1 MQFNFAYN
9 GNTTVESGATE
20 TRMSFAPDL
29 KREPTYFSGELHQS
43 LLFREAIS
51 ALHDVVV
58 GDLRYKPKDKTA
70 YKAWAAQQEA
80 LDLQVITAQHADV
93 AAKVLALQDELR
105 ELNDRRARRMGPYSE
120 ARRRF
125 RQYAFQKRLA
135 ISFLLDPVITVHPD
149 ELFFECF
156 SQDEATYGRLGVD
169 YEVFGHVG
177 EFACGTTNIDY
188 SAALYQEFQKIRT
201 YKTTRFEVDPS
212 GFEVQTTNDGAFRE
226 VKIDLPDSWVRG
238 FLQVSSAM
246 TLPSVRCELHPMD
259 VHNLCF
265 VLRRH
270 KEKQGPRGMRY
281 HLKPG
286 EPVRIVFEPWEIEV
300 ICARSIF
307 QGGQSH
313 EIRVWGR
320 RRILMLER
328 LIPIARKF
336 TVHLLGAGLPS
347 FYVADLGPLS
357 FTLGLSGWT
366 ANDWSRAGNFD
377 LMAPRAEVDDL
388 TKRRVFT
395 ALKQGWM
402 DDADALAQHL
412 ELDRKVVL
420 GALGAYAQAGR
431 VMFDLNK
438 GLYRVRELSRE
449 PLPLEQLRFANP
461 READA
466 TRFIEANA
474 VTLTERRLDTAGL
487 LHLSGRVRVNDKVVN
502 PRLTLNRDEQ
512 IASAECACNWYQQ
525 NKLRQGPC
533 EHILALRMQYARER
547 R

>member
-1 MQFNFAYN
+1 MRFDFAYH

-20 TRMSFAPDL
+20 TRMSFAPDV
-29 KREPTYFSGELHQS
+29 KRAPTYFSGELRQS

-51 ALHDVVV
+51 ALHAVVV
-58 GDLRYKPKDKTA
+58 GDLRFKPKDKTA
-70 YKAWAAQQEA
+70 YKEWIAQQEM
-80 LDLQVITAQHADV
+80 LDLQVLTAEHADV
-93 AAKVLALQDELR
+93 TARVQEMQGELKALSYR
-105 ELNDRRARRMGPYSE
+105 RTMRMKPFNDARQ
-120 ARRRF
+120 RF
-125 RQYAFQKRLA
+125 RLHAFQKHLA
-135 ISFLLDPVITVHPD
+135 ITFLLDPVITVHPD

-188 SAALYQEFQKIRT
+188 SASLYQEFQKIRT
-201 YKTTRFEVDPS
+201 YKTTRFEIDPS
-212 GFEVQTTNDGAFRE
+212 GFEVNTTNENTFRE

-246 TLPSVRCELHPMD
+246 TLPNVRCELHPMD

-286 EPVRIVFEPWEIEV
+286 EPVRVVFEPWETEV
-300 ICARSIF
+300 VCPRSIY
-307 QGGQSH
+307 QGDQPQ

-320 RRILMLER
+320 RRILTLER

-336 TVHLLGAGLPS
+336 TVHLLGTGLPS

-377 LMAPRAEVDDL
+377 LMAPRAEVDDA
-388 TKRRVFT
+388 TKQRVFA
-395 ALKQGWM
+395 ALKLGWM
-402 DDADALAQHL
+402 DDATSLAKHL
-412 ELDRKVVL
+412 DLDRKVVL
-420 GALGAYAQAGR
+420 GALSAYAQAGR

-438 GLYRVRELSRE
+438 QLYRVRELSRE

-466 TRFIEANA
+466 ARFINTNA

-487 LHLSGRVRVNDKVVN
+487 LHLAGRVSLGDKLVN

-512 IASAECACNWYQQ
+512 LASGECACNWHQQ

-547 R
+547 